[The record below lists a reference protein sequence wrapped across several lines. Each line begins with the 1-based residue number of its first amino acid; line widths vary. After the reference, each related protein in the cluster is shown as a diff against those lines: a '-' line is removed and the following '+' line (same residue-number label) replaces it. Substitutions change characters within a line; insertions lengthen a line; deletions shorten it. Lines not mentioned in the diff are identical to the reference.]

1 MKNYNSDT
9 EYSRTKMKKYMMKE
23 YEKKKEY
30 HKREK
35 QKQKQEIEEF
45 LELMQEYKILI
56 SIRTWGN

>member
-35 QKQKQEIEEF
+35 QKQKQKQEIEEF
-45 LELMQEYKILI
+45 LELMQE
-56 SIRTWGN
+56 

>member
-1 MKNYNSDT
+1 MKI
-9 EYSRTKMKKYMMKE
+9 YMMKE

-45 LELMQEYKILI
+45 LELMQE
-56 SIRTWGN
+56 